1 MFLLTSGIP
10 AGAQTLDE
18 DECGTYMPTPA
29 NVHPAAIHSNN
40 TFVHDRGNGMA
51 GEKLRVL
58 IYYDPSTPVYLGI
71 STDDWETRIRASV
84 LKFDTTLHN
93 VCVFNDY
100 DNIRLYV
107 KPSTVPIPGNTNDAY
122 QAGAIDQ
129 STALYQMWTNDYQ
142 CSVPH
147 IIGFIPPI
155 EGASGVRG
163 VSTTVWEQFAET
175 MTAIMVIRADQ
186 VNNPSDLT
194 MAHELGHAI
203 GAFHPAD
210 ALAPAPSYCGFGTL
224 PDGHRS
230 IMKSPTTGMTIMNE
244 GRINVADCGAL
255 NNGVSDVGS
264 HWNAT
269 YFTYVSFRPD
279 FALETTA
286 TQFYIYAD
294 SQSTVL
300 QTYVNRQDVDF
311 IWTRN
316 GYQISD
322 SPEFEFVPTTLD
334 TGTVVFEVLATNC
347 GGEQITN
354 TVEIEVYAK
363 PTVPVTTGT
372 NDAAWADFQMYP
384 NPAHDVINFDQPY
397 DNITVYDLSGRVISN
412 TKQSASID
420 VDRLP
425 HGLYFAAITNHSRQI
440 MRRFSKMWR
449 TILQPCFHLIKKPG
463 SARAARVSLFV
474 FCFLSDVTLPHWL
487 VDYKGDRVGTCIGLD
502 WRVARDR

>member
-1 MFLLTSGIP
+1 MNVLFQQPMSSYLRLSTMMLLMWLQGVFP
-10 AGAQTLDE
+10 AAAQQEPD
-18 DECGTYMPTPA
+18 CFTYMPTATNTSPA
-29 NVHPAAIHSNN
+29 MATHLNT
-40 TFVHDRGNGMA
+40 TFVHDRGDGMA

-58 IYYDPSTPVYLGI
+58 IYYDPGTPISLGI
-71 STDDWETRIRASV
+71 SSGEWETRIRASV

-93 VCVFNDY
+93 ICVFDDY
-100 DNIRLYV
+100 ENINLYV
-107 KPSTVPIPGNTNDAY
+107 KPSTIPIPGNTNDAY
-122 QAGAIDQ
+122 QASAIDQ
-129 STALYQMWTNDYQ
+129 SAALYQMWTGEYQ
-142 CSVPH
+142 CIVPH

-155 EGASGVRG
+155 EGASGARG

-194 MAHELGHAI
+194 MAHELGHAT
-203 GAFHPAD
+203 GAFHPGD
-210 ALAPAPSYCGFGTL
+210 ALAPNLSYCGFGTL

-244 GRINVADCGAL
+244 GRINVSDCGAL

-311 IWTRN
+311 VWTRN

-322 SPEFEFVPTTLD
+322 SHEFEFVPTTLD

-347 GGEQITN
+347 GGEQITS

-372 NDAAWADFQMYP
+372 NDAAWADFHMFP
-384 NPAHDVINFDQPY
+384 NPTSGVLYFDRAYHVQLFDMTGRVVLHRTD
-397 DNITVYDLSGRVISN
+397 DNIDISLIP
-412 TKQSASID
+412 Q
-420 VDRLP
+420 
-425 HGLYFAAITNHSRQI
+425 GLYLAIVETDSGAKT
-440 MRRFSKMWR
+440 RRIVSKIWR
-449 TILQPCFHLIKKPG
+449 TLKLLIVIKNPG
-463 SARAARVSLFV
+463 GVPPPGFLFLSFV
-474 FCFLSDVTLPHWL
+474 FYLMLLCP
-487 VDYKGDRVGTCIGLD
+487 IG
-502 WRVARDR
+502 